1 MLLGYG
7 WQGISLAKTK
17 KAGEAGP
24 RARKG
29 NIVQRFGLAVPRP
42 RGKPRGT
49 PRDAKK
55 RVPNFNPEQIFFERT
70 GFIKRGRVNH
80 SANKKMKD
88 CGHLLSPT
96 PIFNFDV
103 VD

>member
-1 MLLGYG
+1 MG
-7 WQGISLAKTK
+7 WCSLC
-17 KAGEAGP
+17 
-24 RARKG
+24 ARKETQG
-29 NIVQRFGLAVPRP
+29 EGFRRVRNLNIAQRLGLAVPRP

-70 GFIKRGRVNH
+70 GFIKRGRVSH

-88 CGHLLSPT
+88 CGHLLSLT